1 MSDPLLN
8 AGFTR
13 QQVADALEF
22 CDNDRERVRATSLHT
37 LGALTGG
44 TMLRLT
50 RASGSLSHTRAL
62 CHVQALGWLK
72 KQKKGG
78 GKLQWSECVPPAS
91 ASLQCLLAPT
101 PLRSA

>member
-22 CDNDRERVRATSLHT
+22 CDNDRER
-37 LGALTGG
+37 
-44 TMLRLT
+44 
-50 RASGSLSHTRAL
+50 
-62 CHVQALGWLK
+62 ALGWLK

-78 GKLQWSECVPPAS
+78 GKLQ
-91 ASLQCLLAPT
+91 
-101 PLRSA
+101 